1 MPMWQQ
7 LKEGVRDMKNR
18 SLSTATNCALVGGV
32 YSTIECFLEQLRGK
46 KDMRNAIASGF
57 ATGAVLAARAG
68 PTAMLVGGAGFA
80 TFSGGMELAL
90 PYIFDH

>member
-1 MPMWQQ
+1 MRAALP
-7 LKEGVRDMKNR
+7 
-18 SLSTATNCALVGGV
+18 SPCAGGV
-32 YSTIECFLEQLRGK
+32 YATIECFLEQVRGK

-80 TFSGGMELAL
+80 TFSGGMELVL
-90 PYIFDH
+90 PYVFDH